1 MEIVAKIFGEYF
13 FFKILDTLIFK
24 IAMKFLFIRFDLIV
38 SNLYTIVLVLNSV
51 KFIVL
56 FIGICIFF

>member
-38 SNLYTIVLVLNSV
+38 SNLYTIVLVLNSA

>member
-1 MEIVAKIFGEYF
+1 MEIAAKIFGEYF

-38 SNLYTIVLVLNSV
+38 SNLYTIVLLNSA

>member
-38 SNLYTIVLVLNSV
+38 SNLYTIVLVLNSA

-56 FIGICIFF
+56 FIGICIFS

>member
-38 SNLYTIVLVLNSV
+38 LNLYTIVLLNSA

>member
-38 SNLYTIVLVLNSV
+38 SNLYTIVLLNSA

-56 FIGICIFF
+56 FIGICIFS

>member
-13 FFKILDTLIFK
+13 FFKILNTLIFK
-24 IAMKFLFIRFDLIV
+24 IAMKFFFIRFDLIV

>member
-13 FFKILDTLIFK
+13 FFKILYTLIFK

-38 SNLYTIVLVLNSV
+38 SNLYTIVLVLNSA